1 MIRLL
6 IRRFVPDSDKPT
18 VAHVRTRYTLLAGVL
33 GILCNLVL
41 FAVKLAIGAVS
52 GSVAIMSDAFNNLSD
67 AGSALITAVSAR
79 LAGQKPDR
87 EHPWGHGRLEYIA
100 SLIVSFLILFVG
112 WELLQ
117 SSFDKLLHPTT
128 PTFSVIT
135 VLFLLLSV
143 LVKVWMWSYNR
154 YIARLTDS
162 PVLRAAAADSI
173 GDALSSLV
181 VIVSAILGTLLPE
194 NIPLDGI
201 MGILVSLLIFRCGIT
216 IMRETVGLLLGAPAD
231 PETVAAFEE
240 IVRSGDGIIGTH
252 DLMIHDYGPGR
263 KFASVHAEIPDTA
276 DIRHAHEIVD
286 ALEVQ
291 IYKTLG
297 ITAVIHTDPI
307 TVGNAYVDGIKE
319 GVLRILADIS
329 PAYRIHDFR
338 ITDGENRINLIF
350 DLVVPLGESADITAA
365 NVGTL
370 NRCLSEADLRY
381 RTVIKIENDM
391 NER

>member
-1 MIRLL
+1 MIRFL
-6 IRRFVPDSDKPT
+6 IRRFVRDADKPQLPE
-18 VAHVRTRYTLLAGVL
+18 VRTRYTMFAGIL

-41 FAVKLAIGAVS
+41 FFVKLSIGAVS

-87 EHPWGHGRLEYIA
+87 EHPWGHGRLEYVA

-117 SSFDKLLHPTT
+117 SSFDKILHPST

-135 VLFLLLSV
+135 VVFLLLSV
-143 LVKVWMWSYNR
+143 FVKVWMWYYNR
-154 YIARLTDS
+154 LIARITDS
-162 PVLRAAAADSI
+162 SVLRAASADSI

-181 VIVSAILGTLLPE
+181 VIVSTILGTLLPE

-216 IMRETVGLLLGAPAD
+216 IMRETVDLLLGAPAD
-231 PETVAAFEE
+231 PETVDALEKIILAGEG
-240 IVRSGDGIIGTH
+240 IVGMH

-263 KFASVHAEIPDTA
+263 KFASVHAEVPDTA
-276 DIRHAHEIVD
+276 DVVRAHEVVD

-297 ITAVIHTDPI
+297 ITAVVHTDPI
-307 TVGNAYVDGIKE
+307 SVGNPYVDGI
-319 GVLRILADIS
+319 RDTASAILADLS
-329 PAYRIHDFR
+329 PAYHMHDFR

-350 DLVVPLGESADITAA
+350 DLVVPLGESADVTAA
-365 NVGTL
+365 NVAECSRRLTA
-370 NRCLSEADLRY
+370 ADPRY
-381 RTVIKIENDM
+381 RAVIKVENDL

>member
-6 IRRFVPDSDKPT
+6 IRRFVPEYDRP
-18 VAHVRTRYTLLAGVL
+18 ALLHVRTRYTLLAGIL
-33 GILCNLVL
+33 GIFCNLIL
-41 FAVKLAIGAVS
+41 FVVKLVIGAVS

-87 EHPWGHGRLEYIA
+87 EHPWGHGRLEYVA

-117 SSFDKLLHPTT
+117 SSFDKLLHPTA
-128 PTFSVIT
+128 PTFSVVTI
-135 VLFLLLSV
+135 LFLLLSV

-154 YIARLTDS
+154 YIASLTDS
-162 PVLRAAAADSI
+162 AVLRAASADSI

-181 VIVSAILGTLLPE
+181 VIVSTILGTFLPA

-201 MGILVSLLIFRCGIT
+201 MGILVSMLIFRSGIT
-216 IMRETVGLLLGAPAD
+216 IMRETVDLLLGAPAD
-231 PETVAAFEE
+231 KETVAALESLILAGE
-240 IVRSGDGIIGTH
+240 GIVGMH

-276 DIRHAHEIVD
+276 DIVRAHEVVD
-286 ALEVQ
+286 ALE
-291 IYKTLG
+291 IEIFKTLG
-297 ITAVIHTDPI
+297 ITAVIHTDPVS
-307 TVGNAYVDGIKE
+307 VGNPYVDGIRDTA
-319 GVLRILADIS
+319 LAILKALS

-350 DLVVPLGESADITAA
+350 DLVVPLGEDADTTAE
-365 NVGTL
+365 NVAAFHRRLTETDS
-370 NRCLSEADLRY
+370 RFRA
-381 RTVIKIENDM
+381 VIKVENDL